1 MRTITVQGQGRA
13 SRNPDR
19 VKLVFTIK
27 NTVEDFSEA
36 VEGCV
41 QRTDWLLAAAE
52 SMGISRDE
60 FKTAHFEVAAATQY
74 TEGRYH
80 QVGYT
85 ATQRSQVVMALKR
98 DKVGRVLAAIAQTDA
113 MPEVTIVF
121 EVSDQ
126 EGMMQDVLANA
137 VQSAR
142 RRAETIAQASGLK
155 LGPIQQIDYGFT
167 EIRVSSDEAG
177 MACARRAAM
186 DSIPEIDPAAIEAE
200 DGVTVVWSIEG

>member
-19 VKLVFTIK
+19 VKLVFTIQ
-27 NTVEDFSEA
+27 NTLEDFSAA

-41 QRTDWLLAAAE
+41 QRTEWLLEAAE
-52 SMGISRDE
+52 SIGIARTE
-60 FKTAHFEVAAATQY
+60 FKTSHFEVCAATQY
-74 TEGRYH
+74 HEGRHKRY
-80 QVGYT
+80 GYT

-98 DKVGRVLAAIAQTDA
+98 EMVGRVLSAIAQTDA
-113 MPEVTIVF
+113 MPEVAIVF

-126 EGMMQDVLANA
+126 EGMMQEVLANA

-142 RRAETIAQASGLK
+142 RRAETIAEASGLK

-167 EIRVSSDEAG
+167 EIRVSSDEG
-177 MACARRAAM
+177 GIVCARRAAM